1 MYISEPEKSIPVVLD
16 LFDEFSDLS
25 GYKINWGKSAMMQL
39 NAQSTLSNLS
49 VNIPIKK
56 QSTYLGIDIQP
67 DVNNIVKSDYEK
79 LFRDIERDLER
90 WTVLPASLMSWIAT
104 YWTPY
109 RRYAV
114 KITTSPNC
122 TLCSG
127 NIVGTSMHMVW
138 ECPEVQ
144 SFWEGITEMLSDII
158 GKKMEW
164 KLDCNFK
171 SCIFES

>member
-25 GYKINWGKSAMMQL
+25 GYKINWGKSAMVQL

-56 QSTYLGIDIQP
+56 QFTYLGIDIQP
-67 DVNNIVKSDYEK
+67 DVNNIVKSNYEK

-104 YWTPY
+104 LKMNVLPRLSFLCAMIATSTSTNRLLAQSGCHDTKIPLE
-109 RRYAV
+109 RR
-114 KITTSPNC
+114 
-122 TLCSG
+122 
-127 NIVGTSMHMVW
+127 
-138 ECPEVQ
+138 
-144 SFWEGITEMLSDII
+144 SFKDSA
-158 GKKMEW
+158 
-164 KLDCNFK
+164 
-171 SCIFES
+171 